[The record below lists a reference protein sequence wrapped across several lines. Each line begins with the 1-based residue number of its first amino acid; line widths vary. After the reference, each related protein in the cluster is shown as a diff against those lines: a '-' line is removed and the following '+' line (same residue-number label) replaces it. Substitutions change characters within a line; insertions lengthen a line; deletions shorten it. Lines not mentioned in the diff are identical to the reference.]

1 MFVLQHFRL
10 IKMKNLR
17 QIEWRN
23 LLSEDS
29 AAEIIDV
36 RTPNECAEGIIENA
50 TIINFLEASAF
61 LEAINKLDK
70 NKNYYLYCRSGSRS
84 AQACHRLDSIG
95 FKSTYNLVGG
105 MLAWN
110 GKIVTPA

>member
-1 MFVLQHFRL
+1 
-10 IKMKNLR
+10 MKNLS

-29 AAEIIDV
+29 AADIIDV

-50 TIINFLEASAF
+50 TTINFLDASAF
-61 LEAINKLDK
+61 LEAISKLDK

-84 AQACHRLDSIG
+84 AQACHMLDSLG
-95 FKSTYNLVGG
+95 FKTTYNLVGG